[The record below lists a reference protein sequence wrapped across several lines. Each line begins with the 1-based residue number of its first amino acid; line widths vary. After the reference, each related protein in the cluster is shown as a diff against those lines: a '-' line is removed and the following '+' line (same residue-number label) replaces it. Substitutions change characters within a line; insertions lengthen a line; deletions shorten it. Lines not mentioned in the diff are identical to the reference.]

1 MGEIEKK
8 FIFDGNDECLD
19 FINTEIIERGNRIDL
34 IGDFDGLIDW
44 LGEIG
49 YIDPGTAERMLGEG
63 DYERR
68 ETLKKV
74 KGLRAELR
82 AITEVLSGGKPLRQS
97 HLEPINEILKN
108 EATYSN
114 LILIS
119 GKAELITHSSSATYD
134 PLAPIAEAA
143 AEFLTKKDMLLVRK
157 CMNPNCMLFFY
168 DESKNHGRKWCSM
181 GRCGNRSK
189 AALHYKK
196 RMGH

>member
-1 MGEIEKK
+1 MGEVEKK
-8 FIFDGNDECLD
+8 FIFEGNDECLD
-19 FINTEIIERGNRIDL
+19 FINTEIIERGKRVDL
-34 IGDFDGLIDW
+34 LGDFDDLIDW

-49 YIDPGTAERMLGEG
+49 YIDPGTAERMLADGG
-63 DYERR
+63 YERE

-82 AITEVLSGGKPLRQS
+82 AIIEVLSGGKRLRQS
-97 HLEPINEILKN
+97 HLLPITEVLKN
-108 EATYSN
+108 EATYSS

-119 GKAELITHSSSATYD
+119 GKAELITHSLSTRYD
-134 PLAPIAEAA
+134 PLVPAAEAA
-143 AEFLTKKDMLLVRK
+143 AELLTKKDMLLVRK